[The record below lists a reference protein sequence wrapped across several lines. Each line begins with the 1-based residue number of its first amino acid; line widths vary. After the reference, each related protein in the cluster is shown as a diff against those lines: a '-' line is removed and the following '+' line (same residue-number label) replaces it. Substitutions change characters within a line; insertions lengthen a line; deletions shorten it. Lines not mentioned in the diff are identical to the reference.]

1 MYNSWRLRIPQA
13 RLFLALSHNT
23 LTAPHKGRS
32 FEPHLTDKKT
42 EAERG
47 WVIDQGHSARKGWA
61 RCDYYCRRKGRPYLF
76 KDRFQRR
83 GR

>member
-1 MYNSWRLRIPQA
+1 MYNSLEAQDPQA

-23 LTAPHKGRS
+23 LTAPHEGKG

-47 WVIDQGHSARKGWA
+47 WVIDQVTQPRKMG
-61 RCDYYCRRKGRPYLF
+61 
-76 KDRFQRR
+76 
-83 GR
+83 